1 MGVQG
6 AGTGGGVLIFGE
18 QPFQLCIF
26 LCPTIFSGVKG
37 IRQTAPAHI
46 LGKHLLFLSGG
57 TPVFIFQ
64 LEQGADGFNVPGIF
78 LLCAALAQMVV
89 RDVEVPGRFRRSFS
103 IQGFIQGSGIREGL
117 HFAVN
122 HRRDGQFVQFLIG
135 KFRLNLLQTVL
146 ELLLIDYFVI
156 PRLSL
161 CAGVNA
167 NIRFAYIADFAFDG
181 SCEKVYHN
189 IVPDLII
196 NGLFGSSV
204 KGLVLLFVQ
213 FPDNR

>member
-1 MGVQG
+1 MG
-6 AGTGGGVLIFGE
+6 
-18 QPFQLCIF
+18 
-26 LCPTIFSGVKG
+26 K
-37 IRQTAPAHI
+37 
-46 LGKHLLFLSGG
+46 
-57 TPVFIFQ
+57 
-64 LEQGADGFNVPGIF
+64 
-78 LLCAALAQMVV
+78 
-89 RDVEVPGRFRRSFS
+89 
-103 IQGFIQGSGIREGL
+103 
-117 HFAVN
+117 
-122 HRRDGQFVQFLIG
+122 FVQFLVREL
-135 KFRLNLLQTVL
+135 RLNLPQPVL

-167 NIRFAYIADFAFDG
+167 NIRFAYIADFALDG

>member
-1 MGVQG
+1 
-6 AGTGGGVLIFGE
+6 
-18 QPFQLCIF
+18 
-26 LCPTIFSGVKG
+26 
-37 IRQTAPAHI
+37 
-46 LGKHLLFLSGG
+46 
-57 TPVFIFQ
+57 
-64 LEQGADGFNVPGIF
+64 
-78 LLCAALAQMVV
+78 MVV
-89 RDVEVPGRFRRSFS
+89 RDAEVSGRLRRRFG

-117 HFAVN
+117 HLSI
-122 HRRDGQFVQFLIG
+122 HHGRDGQFVQFFVE
-135 KFRLNLLQTVL
+135 KFRLNLPQAIL
-146 ELLLIDYFVI
+146 ELSFVDYFVI

>member
-1 MGVQG
+1 M
-6 AGTGGGVLIFGE
+6 L
-18 QPFQLCIF
+18 
-26 LCPTIFSGVKG
+26 
-37 IRQTAPAHI
+37 
-46 LGKHLLFLSGG
+46 LGGG
-57 TPVFIFQ
+57 TPVLLFQ
-64 LEQGADGFNVPGIF
+64 LEQGADGFNVPGIL

-89 RDVEVPGRFRRSFS
+89 RDVEVPGRLRHRFS
-103 IQGFIQGSGIREGL
+103 IQGFIQGCGIREGL
-117 HFAVN
+117 HFSV
-122 HRRDGQFVQFLIG
+122 HHGRDGQFVQFFVRQL
-135 KFRLNLLQTVL
+135 RHDLPQTVL
-146 ELLLIDYFVI
+146 ELLFIDYFVI

-181 SCEKVYHN
+181 SGRKVNDN

-196 NGLFGSSV
+196 NGLFWSSV